1 MRGAVKKGIVWSRKV
16 IAAPSGQFLK
26 VRVYGSVGYACIG
39 VNAEIFGESMSDCL
53 LGSVSMHDAYE

>member
-1 MRGAVKKGIVWSRKV
+1 M

-39 VNAEIFGESMSDCL
+39 VNAEIFGESMCDGL
-53 LGSVSMHDAYE
+53 LGSVSMHLTHEDDR